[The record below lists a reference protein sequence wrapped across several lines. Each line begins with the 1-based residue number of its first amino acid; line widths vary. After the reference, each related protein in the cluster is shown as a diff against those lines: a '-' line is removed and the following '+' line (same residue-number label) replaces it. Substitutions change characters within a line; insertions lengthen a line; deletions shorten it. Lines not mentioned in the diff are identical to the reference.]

1 MAKQS
6 ISGRVAQLARADIP
20 ALLTRCEDPELLI
33 DQLVA
38 DYTMT
43 IAEAESAVLQT
54 GASLRLLEQDH
65 AEDVAAAEVWADRAA
80 DTSARAAERREAG
93 DTDAAE
99 RLNVLAERAL
109 DEQRWAE
116 AQAAEARPAL
126 DALAGLSAGLES
138 GLESLRSSL
147 QLLTSGRDELV
158 ATAAEAAPPRTHA
171 PRTIDVLDPDEPLAY
186 FDSLVN
192 DETP

>member
-20 ALLTRCEDPELLI
+20 ALLRRCEDPELLI

-38 DYTMT
+38 DFTMT

-65 AEDVAAAEVWADRAA
+65 AEDVAAAEVWAERAA
-80 DTSARAAERREAG
+80 DTSAKAAERRETG
-93 DTDAAE
+93 DRDAAD
-99 RLNVLAERAL
+99 RLDVLAERAL

-116 AQAAEARPAL
+116 EQAAKARPAL
-126 DALAGLSAGLES
+126 DALAGLSAALES
-138 GLESLRSSL
+138 GLGSLRSSL
-147 QLLTSGRDELV
+147 QLLTSRRDELV
-158 ATAAEAAPPRTHA
+158 AAAAEAAPARTHA
-171 PRTIDVLDPDEPLAY
+171 PRTIDPLDPDEPLAY

>member
-38 DYTMT
+38 DFTTT
-43 IAEAESAVLQT
+43 IAEAESAVVQT

-65 AEDVAAAEVWADRAA
+65 AEDVETARVWASRAA
-80 DTSARAAERREAG
+80 DTSTTASQRRQSG
-93 DTDAAE
+93 DSDAAE
-99 RLNVLAERAL
+99 RLDALAEWAR
-109 DEQRWAE
+109 DEQRWSE
-116 AQAAEARPAL
+116 AQAAEARPTL
-126 DALAGLSAGLES
+126 DALANLIAGLES
-138 GLESLRSSL
+138 GLESLRSTL
-147 QLLTSGRDELV
+147 DVLTSRRHELV
-158 ATAAEAAPPRTHA
+158 VRATESAPARTGA
-171 PRTIDVLDPDEPLAY
+171 PRTIDVLDPDEPLAH

>member
-20 ALLTRCEDPELLI
+20 ALLVRCEDPELLI

-43 IAEAESAVLQT
+43 IAEAESAVVQT

-65 AEDVAAAEVWADRAA
+65 AEDIEAGLAWA
-80 DTSARAAERREAG
+80 ARAVKTSTNAKQRREAG
-93 DTDAAE
+93 NTGDAE
-99 RLNVLAERAL
+99 R
-109 DEQRWAE
+109 
-116 AQAAEARPAL
+116 L
-126 DALAGLSAGLES
+126 DALAEWACDEHHWAETQAAAARPTIAALAGLIAGLEA
-138 GLESLRSSL
+138 GLEKLRSTL
-147 QLLTSGRDELV
+147 DLLTSHREALV
-158 ATAAEAAPPRTHA
+158 SGAGEPPQAQSHA
-171 PRTIDVLDPDEPLAY
+171 PRTIDVLDPDEPLAH

>member
-43 IAEAESAVLQT
+43 IAEAESAVAQT

-65 AEDVAAAEVWADRAA
+65 AEDVAAAEVWSERAGETSDRATERRAAGDPDGADRL
-80 DTSARAAERREAG
+80 
-93 DTDAAE
+93 DA
-99 RLNVLAERAL
+99 LAERAR

-116 AQAAEARPAL
+116 GQAAAARPAV
-126 DALAGLSAGLES
+126 DALTGLIAGLES
-138 GLESLRSSL
+138 GLESLRSTL
-147 QLLTSGRDELV
+147 DLLTSQREQLV
-158 ATAAEAAPPRTHA
+158 AAAGDSPGARGR
-171 PRTIDVLDPDEPLAY
+171 RTIDVLDPDEPLAY

>member
-20 ALLTRCEDPELLI
+20 ALLARCDDPELLI

-65 AEDVAAAEVWADRAA
+65 AEDVETARAWADRAA
-80 DTSARAAERREAG
+80 KTSSTASKRREAG
-93 DTDAAE
+93 AADSAE
-99 RLNVLAERAL
+99 RLEELAGRAL
-109 DEQRWAE
+109 DEERWAE
-116 AQAAEARPAL
+116 TQVAESAPTL
-126 DALAGLSAGLES
+126 DALRSLIGGLQS
-138 GLESLRSSL
+138 GLDTLRSTL
-147 QLLTSGRDELV
+147 ERLTTQRDELV
-158 ATAAEAAPPRTHA
+158 ASAARADAARTQG
-171 PRTIDVLDPDEPLAY
+171 PRTIDVLDPHEPLAH

>member
-65 AEDVAAAEVWADRAA
+65 AEDVAAAEVWTERAA
-80 DTSARAAERREAG
+80 ETSAQATERREAG
-93 DTDAAE
+93 DPGSAE
-99 RLNVLAERAL
+99 RLDALAERAR

-116 AQAAEARPAL
+116 GQAAAARPAV
-126 DALAGLSAGLES
+126 DALTGLIAGLES
-138 GLESLRSSL
+138 GLESLRSTL
-147 QLLTSGRDELV
+147 ALLTSRRDELV
-158 ATAAEAAPPRTHA
+158 AEADASPGTHA
-171 PRTIDVLDPDEPLAY
+171 RRTIDLLDPDEPLAY